1 MVEVEEVGPAADE
14 AMTDVEEAAPVV
26 KEETTEVE
34 ERAPAAAEAMA
45 ETETAVKIEEAAAMA
60 ETAPQEEIMPEE
72 ANVTT
77 AGPTAEQAQLL
88 ATLGYQ
94 GMPPELNNE
103 VWLNS
108 EPLKL
113 ADLHGKVVIVEF
125 WTFACYNCKNVVPSL
140 REWHQKYAGDGLVI
154 IGVHTPEFGFEREI
168 ENVKQ
173 ALVDQDIPYA
183 VAIDNDW
190 KTWRAYNNHY
200 WPAKYFVDKAGNLRH
215 IHIGEGRYQQQEEII
230 QALLAEN
237 ASFRQRVEGEQRA
250 AAAAADHHLGAQGEE
265 LVKREVGEPT
275 HAAEGAATDHQ
286 VQTATNSPLIHL
298 APAGERLAAS
308 ASTARIAGVGAAVL
322 HTGLLPQRGGGEHQ
336 GACQRRDQSRDL
348 VRVHAGSSCRRE
360 QWGASA
366 PTAAVCPSS

>member
-1 MVEVEEVGPAADE
+1 
-14 AMTDVEEAAPVV
+14 MTDVEEAAPVV

-237 ASFRQRVEGEQRA
+237 VS
-250 AAAAADHHLGAQGEE
+250 
-265 LVKREVGEPT
+265 
-275 HAAEGAATDHQ
+275 
-286 VQTATNSPLIHL
+286 
-298 APAGERLAAS
+298 
-308 ASTARIAGVGAAVL
+308 
-322 HTGLLPQRGGGEHQ
+322 
-336 GACQRRDQSRDL
+336 
-348 VRVHAGSSCRRE
+348 
-360 QWGASA
+360 
-366 PTAAVCPSS
+366 